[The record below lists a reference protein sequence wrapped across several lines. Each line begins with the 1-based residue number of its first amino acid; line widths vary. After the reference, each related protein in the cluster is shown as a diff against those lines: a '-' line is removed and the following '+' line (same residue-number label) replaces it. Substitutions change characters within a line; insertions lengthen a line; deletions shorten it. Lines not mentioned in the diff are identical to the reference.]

1 MKAVVYQRYGAP
13 DVLQIKELDKPV
25 PQENE
30 ILVRVLAT
38 TVTSG
43 DWRMRKAVPFAVR
56 LFSGLLRPKRPI
68 LGSVL
73 AGEVETVGKQVKQF
87 SGGEEIFASTGT
99 SLGAHA
105 EYVCLPEGGKVA
117 GKPANLTLEEAA
129 ALPFGALTALF
140 FLKDK
145 AQIRSGQRVLIYGA
159 SGAVGTAAVQLA
171 RYFGTQVTAVS
182 GPRNLETV
190 ISLGAEQ
197 VIDYTKEDFAERGE
211 LYDVIFD
218 AVGKTSASHSRKA
231 LAPQGQFVTVASGV
245 ANGDKQDL
253 LFLKELAETNQ
264 LRPVIDR
271 VFTFEQIAEAHRY
284 VEAGHKIGSVVVSLA
299 PRGTTGIQEN
309 LQAVT
314 RGERV

>member
-1 MKAVVYQRYGAP
+1 MKAVFYQKYGAP
-13 DVLQIKELDKPV
+13 DVLQIKELVTPAPK
-25 PQENE
+25 ENE

-43 DWRMRKAVPFAVR
+43 DWRMRKADPFAIR
-56 LFSGLLRPKRPI
+56 LFSGLFRPKQPI

-73 AGEVETVGKQVKQF
+73 AGKVEAVGKQVTQF
-87 SGGEEIFASTGT
+87 SGGEEVFASTGT

-105 EYVCLPEGGKVA
+105 EYVCLPENGKVA

-129 ALPFGALTALF
+129 ALPFGALTALY
-140 FLKDK
+140 FLRDK
-145 AQIRSGQRVLIYGA
+145 AQIRRGQRVLIYGA

-171 RYFGTQVTAVS
+171 RHFGTQVTAVS

-197 VIDYTKEDFAERGE
+197 VIDYTKEDFSERGE

-231 LAPQGQFVTVASGV
+231 LAPKGQFITVASGV
-245 ANGDKQDL
+245 ANGDKKDL
-253 LFLKELAETNQ
+253 LFLKELAETKQ

-271 VFTFEQIAEAHRY
+271 VFTLEQISDAHRY
-284 VEAGHKIGSVVVSLA
+284 AEAGHKTGSVVVTLA

-309 LQAVT
+309 LQAVAS
-314 RGERV
+314 GVRV